1 MNNARSRTK
10 RLDGIIMG
18 EDEVRKMWMR
28 KEEELRRKKA
38 GRRLDELEVS
48 GIDAFPRHSFSS
60 QFREREGI
68 HHKCLLPPPLWPS
81 LLPLYSVRTTGKF
94 R

>member
-48 GIDAFPRHSFSS
+48 GIDAFPQTLVLQPIQGKRGHSS
-60 QFREREGI
+60 
-68 HHKCLLPPPLWPS
+68 
-81 LLPLYSVRTTGKF
+81 
-94 R
+94 